1 MGCNAGEEPGNGF
14 FVSAGIK
21 PADTQE
27 LRRICLQ
34 MSMMTKTGL
43 DYLLEMP
50 VLELLEIVKE
60 MNNIGK
66 EQKRIRNGNKNCR

>member
-1 MGCNAGEEPGNGF
+1 
-14 FVSAGIK
+14 
-21 PADTQE
+21 
-27 LRRICLQ
+27 